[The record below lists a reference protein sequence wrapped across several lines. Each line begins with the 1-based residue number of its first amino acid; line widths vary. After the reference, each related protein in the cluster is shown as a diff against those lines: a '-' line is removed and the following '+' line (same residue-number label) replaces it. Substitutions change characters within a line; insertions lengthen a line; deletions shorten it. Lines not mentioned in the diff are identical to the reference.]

1 MFMPGSHTP
10 LELQVLSISTMNHFS
25 FLSDIFTSN
34 DPIEHFQNI
43 KSADLEC
50 LCVNVTITHTP
61 FQIFFIV

>member
-1 MFMPGSHTP
+1 MQ
-10 LELQVLSISTMNHFS
+10 LFS